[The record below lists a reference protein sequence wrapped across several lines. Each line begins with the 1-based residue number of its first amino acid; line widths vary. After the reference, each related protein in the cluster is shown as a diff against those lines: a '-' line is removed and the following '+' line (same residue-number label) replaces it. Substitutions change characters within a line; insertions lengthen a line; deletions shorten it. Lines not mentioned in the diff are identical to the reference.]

1 MIHRLLTFLRHGG
14 YLLAGSIFFLP
25 LWWAFSSSLKPLA
38 EVFHD
43 TLPFNARALL
53 PFPFDPHAY
62 EEIFRKGFGQALWNS
77 LLVTFLSVMAG
88 LAVNGCAGFAFAV
101 LSFRGKSLLF
111 ALTVLTSL
119 APAEAIA
126 VPLYT
131 VVRNLGWLDTYA
143 GLVVPGLANGITIF
157 LFRQFFAQIPRELAE
172 AARVDGA
179 GWMTIL
185 WRIYVPLCRPV
196 IISAG
201 LLIFFFQW
209 EAFLWP
215 LLATRSKSMRV
226 VQVALA
232 GFEQQHQTLWNELFA
247 ASVVSSVIPL
257 LILLPL
263 QRYYVHVVVDA
274 SIKG

>member
-1 MIHRLLTFLRHGG
+1 MRRASTFLRHGG
-14 YLLAGSIFFLP
+14 YLIVGSIFFLP

-43 TLPFNARALL
+43 TSPFHARALL
-53 PFPFDPHAY
+53 PVPLDPQAY
-62 EEIFRKGFGQALWNS
+62 GEIFQKGFGRALWNS
-77 LLVTFLSVMAG
+77 ALVAFLSVTIG

-101 LSFRGKSLLF
+101 LSFPGKNLLF
-111 ALTVLTSL
+111 ALTVFTFLVPS
-119 APAEAIA
+119 EAIA

-179 GWMTIL
+179 GWLTIL
-185 WRIYVPLCRPV
+185 LRIYVPLCKPV

-201 LLIFFFQW
+201 LLIFLFQW

-215 LLATRSKSMRV
+215 LIATRSESMRV
-226 VQVALA
+226 VQVALSS
-232 GFEQQHQTLWNELFA
+232 FEQQHQTLWNELFA
-247 ASVVSSVIPL
+247 ASVISAGIPL

-263 QRYYVHVVVDA
+263 QRYYIQGVVGA
-274 SIKG
+274 SLKG

>member
-1 MIHRLLTFLRHGG
+1 MIFRVSTFLRHGG
-14 YLLAGSIFFLP
+14 YLLVGSIFLLP

-43 TLPFNARALL
+43 TSPFHARALL
-53 PFPFDPHAY
+53 PFPFDPQAY
-62 EEIFRKGFGQALWNS
+62 AEIFRKGFGQALWNS
-77 LLVTFLSVMAG
+77 FLVAFLSVTVG

-101 LSFRGKSLLF
+101 LSFPGKNLLF
-111 ALTVLTSL
+111 ALTVLTFLVPS
-119 APAEAIA
+119 EAIA

-185 WRIYVPLCRPV
+185 WRIYVPLCIPV

-201 LLIFFFQW
+201 LLIFLFQW

-215 LLATRSKSMRV
+215 LIATRSERMRV
-226 VQVALA
+226 VQVALS

-247 ASVVSSVIPL
+247 ASVISSAIPL

-263 QRYYVHVVVDA
+263 QRYYIQGVVGS

>member
-1 MIHRLLTFLRHGG
+1 MIHRLSTFLRHGG
-14 YLLAGSIFFLP
+14 YLLVGAFFFLP

-43 TLPFNARALL
+43 TSPFKARALS
-53 PFPFDPHAY
+53 PFPFDPQAY
-62 EEIFRKGFGQALWNS
+62 REIFRKGFGQALWNS
-77 LLVTFLSVMAG
+77 FLVTFLAVAAG

-101 LSFRGKSLLF
+101 LSFPGKNLLF
-111 ALTVLTSL
+111 ALMVLSFL

-179 GWMTIL
+179 GWITIL
-185 WRIYVPLCRPV
+185 WRIYIPLCRPA

-201 LLIFFFQW
+201 LLIFLSQW

-215 LLATRSKSMRV
+215 LLATRSERMRV
-226 VQVALA
+226 VQVALS
-232 GFEQQHQTLWNELFA
+232 GFEQQYQTLWNELFA
-247 ASVVSSVIPL
+247 ASVISSVIPL

-263 QRYYVHVVVDA
+263 QRYYIHVVVDS